1 MANDKLRKDVQAE
14 VDVDGK
20 KIKVSIVKLS
30 RICQGD
36 LINVSDMAAVSPINT
51 KDLLTNIKN
60 RYNENEIFTNVG
72 ETLIIT
78 NPYQIIPGL
87 YTEEKMQ
94 SIIDYCKEN
103 SVDRYERASPH
114 CFDITMHCIFDLL
127 NQSKNQALVI
137 SGESGAGKTECAKL
151 CMKFIVYYFGKKG
164 EEGKKEQSLEDKILA
179 CNPVLEAFGNAK
191 TVRNDNSSRFGKYIK
206 IFIKVEDRQIVGA
219 YMETYL
225 LEKSRVVSL
234 APGERNYHIFYQVLA
249 GINELIKTKFDYK
262 HIYEYCA
269 KKRLK
274 LSDETKKY
282 IENNLTEESI
292 KKIFNM
298 KQLKQIKYEDFNY
311 LKNDVYTVPTI
322 DDVFN
327 FYECLEGMIGTGFEE
342 KEINYVIKLVV
353 CLLFMGNI
361 DFQPDQTGDKCT
373 IHPNSVPIQKFVCD
387 MMNIDFKIFDETFLY
402 NVRIIKG
409 ETIKS
414 PMPKS
419 QCKAFR
425 DTFTKEI
432 YNRLFGFLVKRMN
445 LTLFDENIRK
455 QVEDDDDIRHI
466 GLLDIFGF
474 ECFKENSFEQFCINY
489 ANEKLQNLYVEDIF
503 KEIENMFKR
512 EDLMDHYNQIEYK
525 DNTIILDAMGKY
537 PDGIFYLLDNECNV
551 AQSDDKLLGRILAQ
565 SKKNAS
571 IKSSLKNKDK
581 FFIAH
586 TAKDVEYGI
595 KGFCTKNLDEFKLR
609 MRESVDSIKDE
620 LLQTMIGNNSGEER
634 HKKEKFLGGKF
645 RSDMDNLA
653 KALGECV
660 RQYIRCLKPNEEKK
674 KNYFVPWF
682 SLIQIK
688 YMGVL
693 DTIRIRQEGY
703 PIKKTYLEWYLKFE
717 DAVDFPGKMFYKDV
731 TEDNPKLPKLKEWC
745 HVIAKKLV
753 PDHNE
758 EMILFGKSLILMRQT
773 CSDTFEKARK
783 KALDSKQKLIT
794 ILANKFRGVESLRSF
809 HLFYGAIF
817 TLQQNYKL
825 FSYINRMNKV
835 REICKL
841 LQMKSKMN
849 SIKKENENYI
859 NKLNLLKNFF
869 LSTNTK
875 IYFNKQY
882 IKLIQTKYTITN
894 YVANFKYKKYLKYK
908 ALVRA
913 ILERGVE
920 KHIKS
925 DATPAAIMI
934 QKHIRGFLSRV
945 NMGELYESI
954 VRRRKVLR
962 EEIRVKKIQK
972 HFRKHFYMEK
982 ILKKQKAVDKFIGM
996 IKYHRFYTW
1005 FSNIRRN
1012 VIIIQRAYKRIYLK
1026 RKIIEARLREF
1037 TEEEDIKYEDSAF
1050 VSSVTLFPER
1060 QLESNPNEKG
1070 SQATL
1075 QKMKNLQKF
1084 YDKKLQTL
1092 NPTKIT
1098 QVQFLNHSPYD
1109 EPKLHFFAHIL
1120 DLDAIINLDDIYLA
1134 VPWSETVQDVISHN
1148 IKQNT
1153 PVQLIEVGEFH
1164 TTLVNSMGKTFTWGW
1179 DGNGQCAFNM
1189 DKDKQFLFDDFKNLK
1204 NGKKGKSKNFDVGN
1218 IDFDNEIETIKTEK
1232 EIFEDG
1238 EDIYE
1243 ENQEFSEESFMDF
1256 YYLDSPIII
1265 DNFNVRKIECGQDNT
1280 MVLTK
1285 ENKLYVFGS
1294 NNYYQLGVLKNKNIY
1309 SPMSFQNIIKTQQ
1322 EIPAVDIKSDITS
1335 MKFSGKN
1342 ALLLNEAGNLIILSC
1357 FKAGVLGSEGLHR
1370 SPTEILVPNVKFS
1383 QIECGKDF
1391 CLLISTSGLLY
1402 SFGSNQF
1409 GQLGHGDTEP
1419 RTYPTVV
1426 KYFLEMKKRVDQISC
1441 GFKHCACK
1449 SNNKIYS
1456 WGCNSNGQLG
1466 TGNTKPIY
1474 SPNLND
1480 IKYSKV
1486 KYNFLQVSCG
1496 FRSTVF
1502 LTETRQLY
1510 WCGTCGDIQQQLEPI
1525 EFLYNIK
1532 IPELFNYD
1540 NHVIVKINHTWSK
1553 TMSILYATVAEVG
1566 PLKHKLNNP
1575 NKINKILNSLTNK
1588 WTYKD
1593 LFPPRGEDLDNYIAE
1608 KHIIKDVKKTSK
1620 KKNI

>member
-1 MANDKLRKDVQAE
+1 M
-14 VDVDGK
+14 
-20 KIKVSIVKLS
+20 KVSITKLS

-36 LINVSDMAAVSPINT
+36 LINVSDMSQVSPINT

-60 RYNENEIFTNVG
+60 RYNEDQIFTNVG

-87 YTEEKMQ
+87 YTEERMQ
-94 SIIDYCKEN
+94 QIIDYCKEN
-103 SVDRYERASPH
+103 SIERYERSEPH
-114 CFDITMHCIFDLL
+114 CFDITMHSIFDLL

-151 CMKFIVYYFGKKG
+151 CMKFIAYYFGKKAEDG
-164 EEGKKEQSLEDKILA
+164 IKEESLEDKILA

-206 IFIKVEDRQIVGA
+206 IFVKIETKQIVGA

-234 APGERNYHIFYQVLA
+234 APGERNYHIFYQVLV
-249 GINELIKTKFDYK
+249 GLNELIKTNFDYN

-274 LSDETKKY
+274 LSDATKNY
-282 IENNLTEESI
+282 IEKNLTEESI
-292 KKIFNM
+292 KKMFNM
-298 KQLKQIKYEDFNY
+298 KQLKQIKYDDFNY

-327 FYECLEGMIGTGFEE
+327 FYECLEGMIGTGFNE
-342 KEINYVIKLVV
+342 KEMNYVIKLVI
-353 CLLFMGNI
+353 CLLFIGNI
-361 DFQPDQTGDKCT
+361 DFQPDATGDKCT

-387 MMNIDFKIFDETFLY
+387 IMNIDFSIFDETFLY

-414 PMPKS
+414 PMPKA
-419 QCKAFR
+419 QCKSFR
-425 DTFTKEI
+425 DTFAKEI

-445 LTLFDENIRK
+445 LTLFDENIRR
-455 QVEDDDDIRHI
+455 QVEDDEDIRHI

-512 EDLMDHYNQIEYK
+512 EGLMDHYSQIEYK

-537 PDGIFYLLDNECNV
+537 PDGIFYQLDNECNV
-551 AQSDDKLLGRILAQ
+551 AQKDDNLLGRILAQ
-565 SKKNAS
+565 AKKNIS

-581 FFIAH
+581 FFICH

-595 KGFCTKNLDEFKLR
+595 KGFCVKNLDEFKLR

-620 LLQTMIGNNSGEER
+620 LLQTMIGNDSGEER

-660 RQYIRCLKPNEEKK
+660 RHYIRCLKPNEEKK

-682 SLIQIK
+682 SLVQIK

-703 PIKKTYLEWYLKFE
+703 PVKKTYLEWYLKFE
-717 DAVDFPGKMFYKDV
+717 DAVDFPGKLFYKDV
-731 TEDNPKLPKLKEWC
+731 TEDNPKLQDWC
-745 HVIAKKLV
+745 HLIAKKLV
-753 PDHNE
+753 PNHDEN
-758 EMILFGKSLILMRQT
+758 MILFGKTLILMRQT
-773 CSDTFEKARK
+773 CSDDFDNARK
-783 KALDSKQKLIT
+783 KALDSKQKMIT
-794 ILANKFRGVESLRSF
+794 ILANKIRGIEPVRSF

-825 FSYINRMNKV
+825 FSYINKMNKV

-849 SIKKENENYI
+849 SIKKDNETYVG
-859 NKLNLLKNFF
+859 KLNLLKNFF
-869 LSTNTK
+869 YATNIK
-875 IYFNKQY
+875 INSNKQY
-882 IKLIQTKYTITN
+882 IKLVQTKYIITN
-894 YVANFKYKKYLKYK
+894 YVANFKHKKYLKYK

-920 KHIKS
+920 KHIKT
-925 DATPAAIMI
+925 DVTPYAIVI
-934 QKHIRGFLSRV
+934 QRHVRAFLARLSW
-945 NMGELYESI
+945 GELYDSI
-954 VRRRKVLR
+954 IRRRKILK

-982 ILKKQKAVDKFIGM
+982 ILRKQKAVDKFVGM
-996 IKYHRFYTW
+996 IKFHRFYNW
-1005 FSNIRRN
+1005 YKNIRKN
-1012 VIIIQRAYKRIYLK
+1012 VIIIQRAYKRIYIK

-1037 TEEEDIKYEDSAF
+1037 TEEEDIKYEDSTF
-1050 VSSVTLFPER
+1050 VNSVTLFPER
-1060 QLESNPNEKG
+1060 QLETNPNEKG

-1075 QKMKNLQKF
+1075 SKMRNLQKF

-1092 NPTKIT
+1092 NPTKIAD
-1098 QVQFLNHSPYD
+1098 VQYLNHSPYD

-1120 DLDAIINLDDIYLA
+1120 DLDAIINIDDIYSA
-1134 VPWSETVQDVISHN
+1134 IPWSETLQDVMSHN

-1153 PVQLIEVGEFH
+1153 PIQLIEVGEFH
-1164 TTLVNSMGKTFTWGW
+1164 TTLVNSLGKTFTWGW
-1179 DGNGQCAFNM
+1179 DGNGQCAFNIN
-1189 DKDKQFLFDDFKNLK
+1189 KDKQFLFDNFKSLK
-1204 NGKKGKSKNFDVGN
+1204 NGKNGISKKYDVGN
-1218 IDFDNEIETIKTEK
+1218 IDFDNEIETIKNEK
-1232 EIFEDG
+1232 EIFED
-1238 EDIYE
+1238 EDDLYE
-1243 ENQEFSEESFMDF
+1243 DNQEFTEESFMDF

-1322 EIPAVDIKSDITS
+1322 ENPVVNIKSDITC

-1342 ALLLNEAGNLIILSC
+1342 ALLLNDSGNLIMLSC
-1357 FKAGVLGSEGLHR
+1357 FVAGSSGNEGLYR
-1370 SPTEILVPNVKFS
+1370 TPIEIPVPNVKFS

-1391 CLLISTSGLLY
+1391 CLLLTTSGVLY

-1426 KYFLEMKKRVDQISC
+1426 KFFLDMKKRVDQISC
-1441 GFKHCACK
+1441 GFKHSACK

-1466 TGNTKPIY
+1466 TGNLKHVYT
-1474 SPNLND
+1474 PNLND

-1486 KYNFLQVSCG
+1486 QFNFLQVSCG

-1532 IPELFNYD
+1532 IPELFTYD

-1553 TMSILYATVAEVG
+1553 TMSILYATVAEIG

-1608 KHIIKDVKKTSK
+1608 KHIIKDIKAPSIKK
-1620 KKNI
+1620 

>member
-1 MANDKLRKDVQAE
+1 M
-14 VDVDGK
+14 
-20 KIKVSIVKLS
+20 KVSITKLS

-36 LINVSDMAAVSPINT
+36 LINVSDMSQVSPINT

-60 RYNENEIFTNVG
+60 RYNEDQIFTNVG

-87 YTEEKMQ
+87 YTEERMQ
-94 SIIDYCKEN
+94 QIIDYCKEN
-103 SVDRYERASPH
+103 SIERYERSEPH
-114 CFDITMHCIFDLL
+114 CFDITMHSIFDLL

-151 CMKFIVYYFGKKG
+151 CMKFIAYYFGKKAEDG
-164 EEGKKEQSLEDKILA
+164 IKEESLEDKILA

-206 IFIKVEDRQIVGA
+206 IFVKIETKQIVGA

-234 APGERNYHIFYQVLA
+234 APGERNYHIFYQVLV
-249 GINELIKTKFDYK
+249 GLNELIKTNFDYN

-274 LSDETKKY
+274 LSDATKNY
-282 IENNLTEESI
+282 IEKNLTEESI
-292 KKIFNM
+292 KKMFNM
-298 KQLKQIKYEDFNY
+298 KQLKQIKYDDFNY

-327 FYECLEGMIGTGFEE
+327 FYECLEGMIGTGFNE
-342 KEINYVIKLVV
+342 KEMNYVIKLVI
-353 CLLFMGNI
+353 CLLFIGNI
-361 DFQPDQTGDKCT
+361 DFQPDATGDKCT

-387 MMNIDFKIFDETFLY
+387 IMNIDFSIFDETFLY

-414 PMPKS
+414 PMPKA
-419 QCKAFR
+419 QCKSFR
-425 DTFTKEI
+425 DTFAKEI

-445 LTLFDENIRK
+445 LTLFDENIRR
-455 QVEDDDDIRHI
+455 QVEDDEDIRHI

-512 EDLMDHYNQIEYK
+512 EGLMDHYSQIEYK

-551 AQSDDKLLGRILAQ
+551 AQKDDNLLGRILAQ
-565 SKKNAS
+565 AKKNIS

-581 FFIAH
+581 FFICH

-595 KGFCTKNLDEFKLR
+595 KGFCVKNLDEFKLR

-620 LLQTMIGNNSGEER
+620 LLQTMIGNDSGEER

-660 RQYIRCLKPNEEKK
+660 RHYIRCLKPNEEKK

-682 SLIQIK
+682 SLVQIK

-703 PIKKTYLEWYLKFE
+703 PVKKTYLEWYLKFE
-717 DAVDFPGKMFYKDV
+717 DAVDFPGKLFYKDV
-731 TEDNPKLPKLKEWC
+731 TEDNPKLQDWC
-745 HVIAKKLV
+745 HLIAKKLV
-753 PDHNE
+753 PNHDEN
-758 EMILFGKSLILMRQT
+758 MILFGKTLILMRQT
-773 CSDTFEKARK
+773 CSDDFDNARK
-783 KALDSKQKLIT
+783 KALDSKQKMIT
-794 ILANKFRGVESLRSF
+794 ILANKIRGIEPVRSF

-825 FSYINRMNKV
+825 FSYINKMNKV

-849 SIKKENENYI
+849 SIKKDNETYVG
-859 NKLNLLKNFF
+859 KLNLLKNFF
-869 LSTNTK
+869 YATNIK
-875 IYFNKQY
+875 INSNKQY
-882 IKLIQTKYTITN
+882 IKLVQTKYIITN
-894 YVANFKYKKYLKYK
+894 YVANFKHKKYLKYK

-920 KHIKS
+920 KHIKT
-925 DATPAAIMI
+925 DVTPYAIVI
-934 QKHIRGFLSRV
+934 QRHVRAFLARLSW
-945 NMGELYESI
+945 GELYDSI
-954 VRRRKVLR
+954 IRRRKILK

-982 ILKKQKAVDKFIGM
+982 ILRKQKAVDKFVGM
-996 IKYHRFYTW
+996 IKFHRFYNW
-1005 FSNIRRN
+1005 YKNIRKN
-1012 VIIIQRAYKRIYLK
+1012 VIIIQRAYKRIYIK

-1037 TEEEDIKYEDSAF
+1037 TEEEDIKYEDSTF
-1050 VSSVTLFPER
+1050 VNSVTLFPER
-1060 QLESNPNEKG
+1060 QLETNPNEKG

-1075 QKMKNLQKF
+1075 SKMRNLQKF

-1092 NPTKIT
+1092 NPTKIAD
-1098 QVQFLNHSPYD
+1098 VQYLNHSPYD

-1120 DLDAIINLDDIYLA
+1120 DLDAIINIDDIYSA
-1134 VPWSETVQDVISHN
+1134 IPWSETLQDVMSHN

-1153 PVQLIEVGEFH
+1153 PIQLIEVGEFH
-1164 TTLVNSMGKTFTWGW
+1164 TTLVNSLGKTFTWGW
-1179 DGNGQCAFNM
+1179 DGNGQCAFNIN
-1189 DKDKQFLFDDFKNLK
+1189 KDKQFLFDNFKSLK
-1204 NGKKGKSKNFDVGN
+1204 NGKNGISKKYDVGN
-1218 IDFDNEIETIKTEK
+1218 IDFDNEIETIKNEK
-1232 EIFEDG
+1232 EIFED
-1238 EDIYE
+1238 EDDLYE
-1243 ENQEFSEESFMDF
+1243 DNQEFTEESFMDF

-1322 EIPAVDIKSDITS
+1322 ENPVVNIKSDITC

-1342 ALLLNEAGNLIILSC
+1342 ALLLNDSGNLIMLSC
-1357 FKAGVLGSEGLHR
+1357 FVAGSSGNEGLYR
-1370 SPTEILVPNVKFS
+1370 TPIEIPVPNVKFS

-1391 CLLISTSGLLY
+1391 CLLLTTSGVLY

-1426 KYFLEMKKRVDQISC
+1426 KFFLDMKKRVDQISC
-1441 GFKHCACK
+1441 GFKHSACK

-1466 TGNTKPIY
+1466 TGNLKHVYT
-1474 SPNLND
+1474 PNLND

-1486 KYNFLQVSCG
+1486 QFNFLQVSCG

-1532 IPELFNYD
+1532 IPELFTYD

-1553 TMSILYATVAEVG
+1553 TMSILYATVAEIG

-1608 KHIIKDVKKTSK
+1608 KHIIKDIKAPSIKK
-1620 KKNI
+1620 

>member
-1 MANDKLRKDVQAE
+1 MDSDEKKL
-14 VDVDGK
+14 
-20 KIKVSIVKLS
+20 KVSITKLS
-30 RICQGD
+30 RICQND
-36 LINVSDMAAVSPINT
+36 SINVSDMAQVSPINT

-60 RYNENEIFTNVG
+60 RYNEDEIFTNVG

-94 SIIDYCKEN
+94 EIIDYCKEN
-103 SVDRYERASPH
+103 SFDRYERAQPH
-114 CFDITMHCIFDLL
+114 CFDITMHSIFDLL
-127 NQSKNQALVI
+127 NKAKNQALVI

-151 CMKFIVYYFGKKG
+151 CMKFIAYYFGKKS
-164 EEGKKEQSLEDKILA
+164 EEGKKEPNLEDKILA

-206 IFIKVEDRQIVGA
+206 IFVKIETKQIVGA

-225 LEKSRVVSL
+225 LEKSRVVTL
-234 APGERNYHIFYQVLA
+234 APGERNYHIFYQVLV

-274 LSDETKKY
+274 LSEETKKY
-282 IENNLTEESI
+282 IENNLTEETI

-298 KQLKQIKYEDFNY
+298 NQLKEIKYQDFNY

-327 FYECLEGMIGTGFEE
+327 FYECLEGMIGTGFTE
-342 KEINYVIKLVV
+342 KEMNYMIKLIV
-353 CLLFMGNI
+353 CLLFIGNI

-373 IHPNSVPIQKFVCD
+373 IHPDSISIQKFVCET
-387 MMNIDFKIFDETFLY
+387 MNIDPKIFDEAFIY

-414 PMPKS
+414 PMNKG

-432 YNRLFGFLVKRMN
+432 YNRLFSFLVKRMN
-445 LTLFDENIRK
+445 LTLFDENIRRK
-455 QVEDDDDIRHI
+455 VEDDDDIQHI

-512 EDLMDHYNQIEYK
+512 EGLMDHYNQIEYK
-525 DNTIILDAMGKY
+525 DNIEILDAMGKY
-537 PDGIFYLLDNECNV
+537 PMGIFYQIDNECNV
-551 AQSDDKLLGRILAQ
+551 TQSDDKLLGRILDQAKTN
-565 SKKNAS
+565 SA

-581 FFIAH
+581 FFITH

-609 MRESVDSIKDE
+609 MKESIDSIQDE

-645 RSDMDNLA
+645 RNDMDNLA

-660 RQYIRCLKPNEEKK
+660 RHYIRCLKPNEEKK
-674 KNYFVPWF
+674 KNYFVQWF
-682 SLIQIK
+682 SLLQIK
-688 YMGVL
+688 YMGIL

-703 PIKKTYLEWYLKFE
+703 PVKKTYLEWYLKFE
-717 DAVDFPGKMFYKDV
+717 DAVDFPGKLFYKDV
-731 TEDNPKLPKLKEWC
+731 TEDNPKLVEWC
-745 HVIAKKLV
+745 HLIAKKLI
-753 PDHNE
+753 PNHNE
-758 EMILFGKSLILMRQT
+758 NMLLFGKSLILMRQT
-773 CSDTFEKARK
+773 CNDKFEEERK
-783 KALDSKQKLIT
+783 KALDSKQKMIT
-794 ILANKFRGVESLRSF
+794 VLNNKIRGIEPVRSF
-809 HLFYGAIF
+809 HLFYEAIF
-817 TLQQNYKL
+817 TLEQNYKL
-825 FSYINRMNKV
+825 FSYINKMNKV

-849 SIKKENENYI
+849 SIKEENETYI

-869 LSTNTK
+869 ISTNLK
-875 IYFNKQY
+875 INSNKQY

-908 ALVRA
+908 ALVRG

-920 KHIKS
+920 KHIRS
-925 DATPAAIMI
+925 DVTPAAIMI
-934 QKHIRGFLSRV
+934 QKYVRGYLSRI
-945 NMGELYESI
+945 NMGELYEGI
-954 VRRRKVLR
+954 VRRRKVLK
-962 EEIRVKKIQK
+962 EEIRVRKIQK

-982 ILKKQKAVDKFIGM
+982 ILKKQKVIDKFIGM
-996 IKYHRFYTW
+996 IKYHRFHTW
-1005 FSNIRRN
+1005 YINIRRN

-1037 TEEEDIKYEDSAF
+1037 TEEEDIKYEDSTF
-1050 VSSVTLFPER
+1050 VNSITLFPER

-1070 SQATL
+1070 SQATI

-1092 NPTKIT
+1092 NPTKI
-1098 QVQFLNHSPYD
+1098 QEVQFLNHSPYD

-1120 DLDAIINLDDIYLA
+1120 DLDAIINIDDIYMA
-1134 VPWSETVQDVISHN
+1134 VPWSETFQDVASHN

-1153 PVQLIEVGEFH
+1153 PIQLIEVGEFH
-1164 TTLVNSMGKTFTWGW
+1164 TTLVNSLGKTFTWGW
-1179 DGNGQCAFNM
+1179 DGNGQCAFNIN
-1189 DKDKQFLFDDFKNLK
+1189 KDKNFLIDNFKSLK
-1204 NGKKGKSKNFDVGN
+1204 IGNINGKEKTYDIGN
-1218 IDFDNEIETIKTEK
+1218 IDFDNEIEIIKNEK
-1232 EIFEDG
+1232 EIFED
-1238 EDIYE
+1238 EDDLYE
-1243 ENQEFSEESFMDF
+1243 ENHDFNEESFIDF

-1322 EIPAVDIKSDITS
+1322 ENPLVNIKSDITS

-1342 ALLLNEAGNLIILSC
+1342 ALLLNDSGNLIILSC
-1357 FKAGVLGSEGLHR
+1357 FVAGASGNEGLYR
-1370 SPTEILVPNVKFS
+1370 TPIEIPVPDVKFN

-1391 CLLISTSGLLY
+1391 CLLLSTSGVLY

-1426 KYFLEMKKRVDQISC
+1426 KYFLDKKKRVDQISC
-1441 GFKHCACK
+1441 GFKHSACK
-1449 SNNKIYS
+1449 CNNKIYT

-1466 TGNTKPIY
+1466 TKSLKHLY

-1486 KYNFLQVSCG
+1486 KSNFLQVSCG

-1532 IPELFNYD
+1532 IPELFTYD

-1553 TMSILYATVAEVG
+1553 TMSILYATVAEIG

-1608 KHIIKDVKKTSK
+1608 KHIIKDIKAPLIKK
-1620 KKNI
+1620 

>member
-1 MANDKLRKDVQAE
+1 M
-14 VDVDGK
+14 
-20 KIKVSIVKLS
+20 KVSITKLS

-36 LINVSDMAAVSPINT
+36 LINVSDMSQVSPINT

-60 RYNENEIFTNVG
+60 RYNEDQIFTNVG

-87 YTEEKMQ
+87 YTEERMQ
-94 SIIDYCKEN
+94 QIIDYCKEN
-103 SVDRYERASPH
+103 SIERYERSEPH
-114 CFDITMHCIFDLL
+114 CFDITMHSIFDLL

-151 CMKFIVYYFGKKG
+151 CMKFIAYYFGKKAEDG
-164 EEGKKEQSLEDKILA
+164 IKEESLEDKILA

-206 IFIKVEDRQIVGA
+206 IFVKIETKQIVGA

-234 APGERNYHIFYQVLA
+234 APGERNYHIFYQVLV
-249 GINELIKTKFDYK
+249 GLNELIKTNFDYN

-274 LSDETKKY
+274 LSDATKNY
-282 IENNLTEESI
+282 IEKNLTEESI
-292 KKIFNM
+292 KKMFNM
-298 KQLKQIKYEDFNY
+298 KQLKQIKYDDFNY

-327 FYECLEGMIGTGFEE
+327 FYECLEGMIGTGFNE
-342 KEINYVIKLVV
+342 KEINYVIKLVI
-353 CLLFMGNI
+353 CLLFIGNI
-361 DFQPDQTGDKCT
+361 DFQPDATGDKCT

-387 MMNIDFKIFDETFLY
+387 IMNIDFSIFDETFLY

-414 PMPKS
+414 PMPKA
-419 QCKAFR
+419 QCKSFR
-425 DTFTKEI
+425 DTFAKEI

-445 LTLFDENIRK
+445 LTLFDENIRR
-455 QVEDDDDIRHI
+455 QVEDDEDIRHI

-512 EDLMDHYNQIEYK
+512 EGLMDHYSQIEYK

-537 PDGIFYLLDNECNV
+537 PDGIFYQLDNECNV
-551 AQSDDKLLGRILAQ
+551 AQKDDNLLGRILAQ
-565 SKKNAS
+565 AKKNIS

-581 FFIAH
+581 FFICH

-595 KGFCTKNLDEFKLR
+595 KGFCVKNLDEFKLR

-660 RQYIRCLKPNEEKK
+660 RHYIRCLKPNEEKK

-682 SLIQIK
+682 SLVQIK

-703 PIKKTYLEWYLKFE
+703 PVKKTYLEWYLKFE
-717 DAVDFPGKMFYKDV
+717 DAVDFPGKLFYKDV
-731 TEDNPKLPKLKEWC
+731 TEDNPKLQDWC
-745 HVIAKKLV
+745 HLIAKKLV
-753 PDHNE
+753 PNHDEN
-758 EMILFGKSLILMRQT
+758 MILFGKTLILMRQT
-773 CSDTFEKARK
+773 CSDDFDNARK
-783 KALDSKQKLIT
+783 KALDSKQKMIT
-794 ILANKFRGVESLRSF
+794 ILANKIRGIEPVRSF

-825 FSYINRMNKV
+825 FSYINKMNKV

-849 SIKKENENYI
+849 SIKKDNETYVG
-859 NKLNLLKNFF
+859 KLNLLKNFF
-869 LSTNTK
+869 YATNIK
-875 IYFNKQY
+875 INSNKQY
-882 IKLIQTKYTITN
+882 IKLVQTKYIITN
-894 YVANFKYKKYLKYK
+894 YVANFKHKKYLKYK

-920 KHIKS
+920 KHIKT
-925 DATPAAIMI
+925 DVTPYAIVI
-934 QKHIRGFLSRV
+934 QRHVRAFLARLSW
-945 NMGELYESI
+945 GELYDSI
-954 VRRRKVLR
+954 IRRRKILK

-982 ILKKQKAVDKFIGM
+982 ILRKQKAVDKFVGM
-996 IKYHRFYTW
+996 IKFHRFYNW
-1005 FSNIRRN
+1005 YKNIRKN
-1012 VIIIQRAYKRIYLK
+1012 VIIIQRAYKRIYIK

-1037 TEEEDIKYEDSAF
+1037 TEEEDIKYEDSTF
-1050 VSSVTLFPER
+1050 VNSVTLFPER
-1060 QLESNPNEKG
+1060 QLETNPNEKG

-1075 QKMKNLQKF
+1075 SKMRNLQKF

-1092 NPTKIT
+1092 NPTKIAD
-1098 QVQFLNHSPYD
+1098 VQYLNHSPYD

-1120 DLDAIINLDDIYLA
+1120 DLDAIINIDDIYSA
-1134 VPWSETVQDVISHN
+1134 IPWSETLQDVMSHN

-1153 PVQLIEVGEFH
+1153 PIQLIEVGEFH
-1164 TTLVNSMGKTFTWGW
+1164 TTLVNSLGKTFTWGW
-1179 DGNGQCAFNM
+1179 DGNGQCAFNIN
-1189 DKDKQFLFDDFKNLK
+1189 KDKRFLFDNFKSLK
-1204 NGKKGKSKNFDVGN
+1204 NGKNGISKKYDVGN
-1218 IDFDNEIETIKTEK
+1218 IDFDNEIETIKNEK
-1232 EIFEDG
+1232 EIFED
-1238 EDIYE
+1238 EDDLYE
-1243 ENQEFSEESFMDF
+1243 DNQEFTEESFMDF

-1322 EIPAVDIKSDITS
+1322 ENPVVNIKSDITC

-1342 ALLLNEAGNLIILSC
+1342 ALLLNDSGNLIMLSC
-1357 FKAGVLGSEGLHR
+1357 FVAGSSGNEGLYR
-1370 SPTEILVPNVKFS
+1370 TPIEIPVPNVKFS

-1391 CLLISTSGLLY
+1391 CLLLTTSGVLY

-1426 KYFLEMKKRVDQISC
+1426 KFFLDMKKRVDQISC
-1441 GFKHCACK
+1441 GFKHSACK

-1466 TGNTKPIY
+1466 TGNLKHVYT
-1474 SPNLND
+1474 PNLND

-1486 KYNFLQVSCG
+1486 QFNFLQVSCG

-1532 IPELFNYD
+1532 IPELFTYD

-1553 TMSILYATVAEVG
+1553 TMSILYATVAEIG

-1608 KHIIKDVKKTSK
+1608 KHIIKDIKAPSIKK
-1620 KKNI
+1620 

>member
-1 MANDKLRKDVQAE
+1 MSQ
-14 VDVDGK
+14 
-20 KIKVSIVKLS
+20 
-30 RICQGD
+30 
-36 LINVSDMAAVSPINT
+36 VSPINT

-60 RYNENEIFTNVG
+60 RYDENQIFTNVG

-94 SIIDYCKEN
+94 EIIDYCKEN
-103 SVDRYERASPH
+103 SIERYERGQPH
-114 CFDITMHCIFDLL
+114 CFDITMHSIFDLL

-151 CMKFIVYYFGKKG
+151 CMKFIAYYFGKKG
-164 EEGKKEQSLEDKILA
+164 EEGKKEENLEDKILA

-206 IFIKVEDRQIVGA
+206 IFVKVEIKQIIGA

-234 APGERNYHIFYQVLA
+234 APGERNYHIFYQIIA
-249 GINELIKTKFDYK
+249 GINELIKNNFNYQQIYDYC
-262 HIYEYCA
+262 E

-274 LSDETKKY
+274 LSDATKNF
-282 IENNLTEESI
+282 IEKNLTAEVI
-292 KKIFNM
+292 KKIFRM
-298 KQLKQIKYEDFNY
+298 DQVKEIKYDQFNY

-327 FYECLEGMIGTGFEE
+327 FYECLEGMVGTGFNE

-353 CLLFMGNI
+353 CLLFIGNI

-373 IHPNSVPIQKFVCD
+373 IHPSSVPIQKYVCEIMD
-387 MMNIDFKIFDETFLY
+387 MDFKIFDETFLY

-414 PMPKS
+414 PMPKA

-425 DTFTKEI
+425 DTFVKEI
-432 YNRLFGFLVKRMN
+432 YNRIFGFLVKRMN

-455 QVEDDDDIRHI
+455 QVEDDEDIRHI

-512 EDLMDHYNQIEYK
+512 EGLMEHYNQIEYK
-525 DNTIILDAMGKY
+525 DNTVILNAMGKY
-537 PDGIFYLLDNECNV
+537 PDGIFYQLDNECNV
-551 AQSDDKLLGRILAQ
+551 SQKDENLLGRILAQ
-565 SKKNAS
+565 AKKNIS

-581 FFIAH
+581 FFICH

-609 MRESVDSIKDE
+609 MRESIDSIKDE
-620 LLQTMIGNNSGEER
+620 LLKTMIGNNSGEER

-660 RQYIRCLKPNEEKK
+660 RHYIRCLKPNEEKK
-674 KNYFVPWF
+674 KNYFVQWF
-682 SLIQIK
+682 SLVQIK

-703 PIKKTYLEWYLKFE
+703 PVKTTYYEWYLKFE
-717 DAVDFPGKMFYKDV
+717 DAVDFPGKLFYKDV
-731 TEDNPKLPKLKEWC
+731 TEDNPNLKDWC
-745 HVIAKKLV
+745 HLIAKKLV
-753 PDHNE
+753 PDHNDD
-758 EMILFGKSLILMRQT
+758 MILFGKTLILMRQT
-773 CSDTFEKARK
+773 CSDKFEDARK
-783 KALDSKQKLIT
+783 KALDSKQKLVT
-794 ILANKFRGVESLRSF
+794 ILANKIRGIEKVREF
-809 HLFYGAIF
+809 HKFYGAIF

-825 FSYINRMNKV
+825 FSYINKMNKV
-835 REICKL
+835 REICRL

-849 SIKKENENYI
+849 SIKKESGNYI
-859 NKLNLLKNFF
+859 NKINLLKNFF
-869 LSTNTK
+869 ISTNTK
-875 IYFNKQY
+875 LNFNKQY
-882 IKLIQTKYTITN
+882 IKVVQTKYIIRN
-894 YVANFKYKKYLKYK
+894 YVENFKHKKYLKYK
-908 ALVRA
+908 SLVKA

-920 KHIKS
+920 HHIKS
-925 DATPAAIMI
+925 DVTPYAIVI
-934 QKHIRGFLSRV
+934 QRHVRAYLARLSW
-945 NMGELYESI
+945 GELYEGI
-954 VRRRKVLR
+954 IRRRKVLK
-962 EEIRVKKIQK
+962 EEIRVRKIQK
-972 HFRKHFYMEK
+972 HFRKHFYMEQ
-982 ILKKQKAVDKFIGM
+982 ILKKQKVVDKFVGM
-996 IKYHRFYTW
+996 IKFHRFHTW
-1005 FSNIRRN
+1005 YLNIRKN

-1037 TEEEDIKYEDSAF
+1037 TEEEDIKYEDSTF
-1050 VSSVTLFPER
+1050 VNSVTLFPER
-1060 QLESNPNEKG
+1060 KLETNPNEKG
-1070 SQATL
+1070 SQATV
-1075 QKMKNLQKF
+1075 QKMRNLQKF

-1092 NPTKIT
+1092 NPSKI
-1098 QVQFLNHSPYD
+1098 QEVQYLNHSPYD

-1120 DLDAIINLDDIYLA
+1120 DLDAIINIDDIYA
-1134 VPWSETVQDVISHN
+1134 YVPWSETFQDVTSHN

-1153 PVQLIEVGEFH
+1153 PIQLIEVGEFH
-1164 TTLVNSMGKTFTWGW
+1164 TTLVNCLGKTFTWGW
-1179 DGNGQCAFNM
+1179 DGNGQCAFNIN
-1189 DKDKQFLFDDFKNLK
+1189 KDGKFLIDNFKNIK
-1204 NGKKGKSKNFDVGN
+1204 NGKNGVEKKFDVGD
-1218 IDFDNEIETIKTEK
+1218 IDFDGELENIKNEK
-1232 EIFEDG
+1232 EIFEDEDNMYDG
-1238 EDIYE
+1238 EE
-1243 ENQEFSEESFMDF
+1243 QEFTEESFANF
-1256 YYLDSPIII
+1256 YYLDSPMIIS
-1265 DNFNVRKIECGQDNT
+1265 NFNVRKIECGQDNT
-1280 MVLTK
+1280 MFLTK
-1285 ENKLYVFGS
+1285 ENELYVFGS

-1309 SPMSFQNIIKTQQ
+1309 SPMSFQNIIKAQQ
-1322 EIPAVDIKSDITS
+1322 ENSLVNIKSDITC

-1342 ALLLNEAGNLIILSC
+1342 ALLLNESGNLIILSC
-1357 FKAGVLGSEGLHR
+1357 FVAGASGNEGLYR
-1370 SPTEILVPNVKFS
+1370 TPIEIPVPDVKFS

-1391 CLLISTSGLLY
+1391 CLLLTTSGILY

-1426 KYFLEMKKRVDQISC
+1426 KYFLDKKKRVDQISC

-1466 TGNTKPIY
+1466 TKGLKHLYT
-1474 SPNLND
+1474 PNLND

-1486 KYNFLQVSCG
+1486 KSNFLQVSCG

-1532 IPELFNYD
+1532 IPELFSYD

-1575 NKINKILNSLTNK
+1575 NKIDKMLNSLTNR
-1588 WTYKD
+1588 WISKD
-1593 LFPPRGEDLDNYIAE
+1593 LFPPRGDDLDNYIAE
-1608 KHIIKDVKKTSK
+1608 KHIIKDIKPTSVKKSL
-1620 KKNI
+1620 

>member
-1 MANDKLRKDVQAE
+1 M
-14 VDVDGK
+14 
-20 KIKVSIVKLS
+20 KVSITKLS

-36 LINVSDMAAVSPINT
+36 LINVSDMSQVSPINT

-60 RYNENEIFTNVG
+60 RYNEDQIFTNVG

-87 YTEEKMQ
+87 YTEERMQ
-94 SIIDYCKEN
+94 QIIDYCKEN
-103 SVDRYERASPH
+103 SIERYERSEPH
-114 CFDITMHCIFDLL
+114 CFDITMHSIFDLL

-151 CMKFIVYYFGKKG
+151 CMKFIAYYFGKKAEDG
-164 EEGKKEQSLEDKILA
+164 IKEESLEDKILA

-206 IFIKVEDRQIVGA
+206 IFVKIETKQIVGA

-234 APGERNYHIFYQVLA
+234 APGERNYHIFYQVLV
-249 GINELIKTKFDYK
+249 GLNELIKTNFDYN

-274 LSDETKKY
+274 LSDATKNY
-282 IENNLTEESI
+282 IEKNLTEESI
-292 KKIFNM
+292 KKMFNM
-298 KQLKQIKYEDFNY
+298 KQLKQIKYDDFNY

-327 FYECLEGMIGTGFEE
+327 FYECLEGMIGTGFNE
-342 KEINYVIKLVV
+342 KEMNYVIKLVI
-353 CLLFMGNI
+353 CLLFIGNI
-361 DFQPDQTGDKCT
+361 DFQPDATGDKCT

-387 MMNIDFKIFDETFLY
+387 IMNIDFSIFDETFLY

-414 PMPKS
+414 PMPKA
-419 QCKAFR
+419 QCKSFR
-425 DTFTKEI
+425 DTFAKEI

-445 LTLFDENIRK
+445 LTLFDENIRR
-455 QVEDDDDIRHI
+455 QVEDDEDIRHI

-512 EDLMDHYNQIEYK
+512 EGLMDHYNQIEYK

-537 PDGIFYLLDNECNV
+537 PDGIFYQLDNECNV
-551 AQSDDKLLGRILAQ
+551 AQKDENLLGRILAQ
-565 SKKNAS
+565 AKKNIS

-581 FFIAH
+581 FFICH

-595 KGFCTKNLDEFKLR
+595 KGFCVKNLDEFKLR

-620 LLQTMIGNNSGEER
+620 LLQTMIGNDSGEER

-660 RQYIRCLKPNEEKK
+660 RHYIRCLKPNEEKK

-682 SLIQIK
+682 SLVQIK

-703 PIKKTYLEWYLKFE
+703 PVKKTYLEWYLKFE
-717 DAVDFPGKMFYKDV
+717 DAVDFPGKLFYKDV
-731 TEDNPKLPKLKEWC
+731 TEDNPKLQEWC
-745 HVIAKKLV
+745 HLIAKKLV
-753 PDHNE
+753 PNHDEN
-758 EMILFGKSLILMRQT
+758 MILFGKTLILMRQT
-773 CSDTFEKARK
+773 CSDDFDNARK
-783 KALDSKQKLIT
+783 KALDSKQKMIT
-794 ILANKFRGVESLRSF
+794 ILANKIRGIEPVRSF

-825 FSYINRMNKV
+825 FSYINKMNKV

-849 SIKKENENYI
+849 SIKKDNETYVG
-859 NKLNLLKNFF
+859 KLNLLKNFF
-869 LSTNTK
+869 YATNIK
-875 IYFNKQY
+875 INSNKQY
-882 IKLIQTKYTITN
+882 IKLVQTKYIITN
-894 YVANFKYKKYLKYK
+894 YVANFKHKKYLKYK

-920 KHIKS
+920 KHIKT
-925 DATPAAIMI
+925 DVTPYAIVI
-934 QKHIRGFLSRV
+934 QRHVRAFLARLSW
-945 NMGELYESI
+945 GELYDSI
-954 VRRRKVLR
+954 IRRRKILK

-982 ILKKQKAVDKFIGM
+982 ILRKQKAVDKFVGM
-996 IKYHRFYTW
+996 IKFHRFYNW
-1005 FSNIRRN
+1005 YKNIRKN
-1012 VIIIQRAYKRIYLK
+1012 VIIIQRAYKRIYIK

-1037 TEEEDIKYEDSAF
+1037 TEEEDIKYEDSTF
-1050 VSSVTLFPER
+1050 VNSVTLFPER
-1060 QLESNPNEKG
+1060 QLETNPNEKG

-1075 QKMKNLQKF
+1075 SKMRNLQKF

-1092 NPTKIT
+1092 NPTKIAD
-1098 QVQFLNHSPYD
+1098 VQYLNHSPYD

-1120 DLDAIINLDDIYLA
+1120 DLDAIINIDDIYSA
-1134 VPWSETVQDVISHN
+1134 IPWSETLQDVMSHN

-1153 PVQLIEVGEFH
+1153 PIQLIEVGEFH
-1164 TTLVNSMGKTFTWGW
+1164 TTLVNSLGKTFTWGW
-1179 DGNGQCAFNM
+1179 DGNGQCAFNIN
-1189 DKDKQFLFDDFKNLK
+1189 KDKQFLFDNFKSLK
-1204 NGKKGKSKNFDVGN
+1204 NGKNGISKKYDVGN
-1218 IDFDNEIETIKTEK
+1218 IDFDNEIETIKNEK
-1232 EIFEDG
+1232 EIFED
-1238 EDIYE
+1238 EDDLYE
-1243 ENQEFSEESFMDF
+1243 DNQEFTEESFMDF

-1322 EIPAVDIKSDITS
+1322 ENPVVNIKSDITC

-1342 ALLLNEAGNLIILSC
+1342 ALLLNDSGNLIMLSC
-1357 FKAGVLGSEGLHR
+1357 FVAGSSGNEGLYR
-1370 SPTEILVPNVKFS
+1370 TPIEIPVPNVKFS

-1391 CLLISTSGLLY
+1391 CLLLTTSGVLY

-1426 KYFLEMKKRVDQISC
+1426 KFFLDMKKRVDQISC
-1441 GFKHCACK
+1441 GFKHSACK

-1466 TGNTKPIY
+1466 TGNLKHVYT
-1474 SPNLND
+1474 PNLND

-1486 KYNFLQVSCG
+1486 QFNFLQVSCG

-1532 IPELFNYD
+1532 IPELFTYD

-1553 TMSILYATVAEVG
+1553 TMSILYATVAEIG

-1608 KHIIKDVKKTSK
+1608 KHIIKDIKAPSIKK
-1620 KKNI
+1620 

>member
-1 MANDKLRKDVQAE
+1 M
-14 VDVDGK
+14 
-20 KIKVSIVKLS
+20 KVSITKLS

-36 LINVSDMAAVSPINT
+36 LINVSDMSQVSPINT

-60 RYNENEIFTNVG
+60 RYNEDQIFTNVG

-87 YTEEKMQ
+87 YTEERMQ
-94 SIIDYCKEN
+94 QIIDYCKEN
-103 SVDRYERASPH
+103 SIERYERSEPH
-114 CFDITMHCIFDLL
+114 CFDITMHSIFDLL

-151 CMKFIVYYFGKKG
+151 CMKFIAYYFGKKAEDG
-164 EEGKKEQSLEDKILA
+164 IKEESLEDKILA

-206 IFIKVEDRQIVGA
+206 IFVKIETKQIVGA

-234 APGERNYHIFYQVLA
+234 APGERNYHIFYQVLV
-249 GINELIKTKFDYK
+249 GLNELIKTNFDYN

-274 LSDETKKY
+274 LSDATKNY
-282 IENNLTEESI
+282 IEKNLTEESI
-292 KKIFNM
+292 KKMFNM
-298 KQLKQIKYEDFNY
+298 KQLKQIKYDDFNY

-327 FYECLEGMIGTGFEE
+327 FYECLEGMIGTGFNE
-342 KEINYVIKLVV
+342 KEMNYVIKLVI
-353 CLLFMGNI
+353 CLLFIGNI
-361 DFQPDQTGDKCT
+361 DFQPDATGDKCT

-387 MMNIDFKIFDETFLY
+387 IMNIDFSIFDEAFLY

-414 PMPKS
+414 PMPKA
-419 QCKAFR
+419 QCKSFR
-425 DTFTKEI
+425 DTFAKEI

-445 LTLFDENIRK
+445 LTLFDENIRR
-455 QVEDDDDIRHI
+455 QVEDDEDIRHI

-512 EDLMDHYNQIEYK
+512 EGLMDHYSQIEYK

-537 PDGIFYLLDNECNV
+537 PDGIFYQLDNECNV
-551 AQSDDKLLGRILAQ
+551 AQKDENLLGRILAQ
-565 SKKNAS
+565 AKKNIS

-581 FFIAH
+581 FFICH

-595 KGFCTKNLDEFKLR
+595 KGFCVKNLDEFKLR

-620 LLQTMIGNNSGEER
+620 LLQTMIGNDSGEER

-660 RQYIRCLKPNEEKK
+660 RHYIRCLKPNEEKK

-682 SLIQIK
+682 SLVQIK

-703 PIKKTYLEWYLKFE
+703 PVKKTYLEWYLKFE
-717 DAVDFPGKMFYKDV
+717 DAVDFPGKLFYKDV
-731 TEDNPKLPKLKEWC
+731 TEDNPKLQEWC
-745 HVIAKKLV
+745 HLIAKKLV
-753 PDHNE
+753 PNHDEN
-758 EMILFGKSLILMRQT
+758 MILFGKTLILMRQT
-773 CSDTFEKARK
+773 CSDDFDNARK
-783 KALDSKQKLIT
+783 KALDSKQKMIT
-794 ILANKFRGVESLRSF
+794 ILANKIRGIEPVRSF

-825 FSYINRMNKV
+825 FSYINKMNKV

-849 SIKKENENYI
+849 SIKKDNETYVG
-859 NKLNLLKNFF
+859 KLNLLKNFF
-869 LSTNTK
+869 YATNIK
-875 IYFNKQY
+875 INSNKQY
-882 IKLIQTKYTITN
+882 IKLVQTKYIITN
-894 YVANFKYKKYLKYK
+894 YVANFKHKKYLKYK

-920 KHIKS
+920 KHIKT
-925 DATPAAIMI
+925 DVTPYAIVI
-934 QKHIRGFLSRV
+934 QRHVRAFLARLSW
-945 NMGELYESI
+945 GELYDSI
-954 VRRRKVLR
+954 IRRRKILK

-982 ILKKQKAVDKFIGM
+982 ILRKQKAVDKFVGM
-996 IKYHRFYTW
+996 IKFHRFYNW
-1005 FSNIRRN
+1005 YKNIRKN
-1012 VIIIQRAYKRIYLK
+1012 VIIIQRAYKRIYIK

-1037 TEEEDIKYEDSAF
+1037 TEEEDIKYEDSTF
-1050 VSSVTLFPER
+1050 VNSVTLFPER
-1060 QLESNPNEKG
+1060 QLETNPNEKG

-1075 QKMKNLQKF
+1075 SKMRNLQKF

-1092 NPTKIT
+1092 NPTKIAD
-1098 QVQFLNHSPYD
+1098 VQYLNHSPYD

-1120 DLDAIINLDDIYLA
+1120 DLDAIINIDDIYSA
-1134 VPWSETVQDVISHN
+1134 IPWSETLQDVMSHN

-1153 PVQLIEVGEFH
+1153 PIQLIEVGEFH
-1164 TTLVNSMGKTFTWGW
+1164 TTLVNSLGKTFTWGW
-1179 DGNGQCAFNM
+1179 DGNGQCAFNIN
-1189 DKDKQFLFDDFKNLK
+1189 KDKQFLYDNFKSLK
-1204 NGKKGKSKNFDVGN
+1204 NGKNGISKKYDVGN
-1218 IDFDNEIETIKTEK
+1218 IDFDNEIETIKNEK
-1232 EIFEDG
+1232 EIFED
-1238 EDIYE
+1238 EDDLYE
-1243 ENQEFSEESFMDF
+1243 DNQEFTEESFMDF

-1322 EIPAVDIKSDITS
+1322 ENPVVNIKSDITC

-1342 ALLLNEAGNLIILSC
+1342 ALLLNDSGNLIMLSC
-1357 FKAGVLGSEGLHR
+1357 FVAGSSGNEGLYR
-1370 SPTEILVPNVKFS
+1370 TPIEIPVPNVKFS

-1391 CLLISTSGLLY
+1391 CLLLTTSGVLY

-1426 KYFLEMKKRVDQISC
+1426 KFFLDMKKRVDQISC
-1441 GFKHCACK
+1441 GFKHSACK

-1466 TGNTKPIY
+1466 TGNLKHVYT
-1474 SPNLND
+1474 PNLND

-1486 KYNFLQVSCG
+1486 QFNFLQVSCG

-1532 IPELFNYD
+1532 IPELFTYD

-1553 TMSILYATVAEVG
+1553 TMSILYATVAEIG

-1608 KHIIKDVKKTSK
+1608 KHIIKDIKAPSIKK
-1620 KKNI
+1620 

>member
-1 MANDKLRKDVQAE
+1 M
-14 VDVDGK
+14 
-20 KIKVSIVKLS
+20 KVSITKLS

-36 LINVSDMAAVSPINT
+36 LINVSDMSQVSPINT

-60 RYNENEIFTNVG
+60 RYNEDQIFTNVG

-87 YTEEKMQ
+87 YTEERMQ
-94 SIIDYCKEN
+94 QIIDYCKEN
-103 SVDRYERASPH
+103 SIERYERSEPH
-114 CFDITMHCIFDLL
+114 CFDITMHSIFDLL

-151 CMKFIVYYFGKKG
+151 CMKFIAYYFGKKAEDG
-164 EEGKKEQSLEDKILA
+164 IKEESLEDKILA

-206 IFIKVEDRQIVGA
+206 IFVKIETKQIVGA

-234 APGERNYHIFYQVLA
+234 APGERNYHIFYQVLV
-249 GINELIKTKFDYK
+249 GLNELIKTNFDYN

-274 LSDETKKY
+274 LSDATKNY
-282 IENNLTEESI
+282 IEKNLTEESI
-292 KKIFNM
+292 KKMFNM
-298 KQLKQIKYEDFNY
+298 KQLKQIKYDDFNY

-327 FYECLEGMIGTGFEE
+327 FYECLEGMIGTGFNE
-342 KEINYVIKLVV
+342 KEINYVIKLVI
-353 CLLFMGNI
+353 CLLFIGNI
-361 DFQPDQTGDKCT
+361 DFQPDATGDKCT

-387 MMNIDFKIFDETFLY
+387 IMNIDFSIFDETFLY

-414 PMPKS
+414 PMPKA
-419 QCKAFR
+419 QCKSFR
-425 DTFTKEI
+425 DTFAKEI

-445 LTLFDENIRK
+445 LTLFDENIRR
-455 QVEDDDDIRHI
+455 QVEDDEDIRHI

-512 EDLMDHYNQIEYK
+512 EGLMDHYSQIEYK

-537 PDGIFYLLDNECNV
+537 PDGIFYQLDNECNV
-551 AQSDDKLLGRILAQ
+551 AQKDDNLLGRILAQ
-565 SKKNAS
+565 AKKNIS

-581 FFIAH
+581 FFICH

-595 KGFCTKNLDEFKLR
+595 KGFCVKNLDEFKLR

-620 LLQTMIGNNSGEER
+620 LLQTMIGNDSGEER

-660 RQYIRCLKPNEEKK
+660 RHYIRCLKPNEEKK

-682 SLIQIK
+682 SLVQIK

-703 PIKKTYLEWYLKFE
+703 PVKKTYLEWYLKFE
-717 DAVDFPGKMFYKDV
+717 DAVDFPGKLFYKDV
-731 TEDNPKLPKLKEWC
+731 TEDNPKLQDWC
-745 HVIAKKLV
+745 HLIAKKLV
-753 PDHNE
+753 PNHDEN
-758 EMILFGKSLILMRQT
+758 MILFGKTLILMRQT
-773 CSDTFEKARK
+773 CSDDFDNARK
-783 KALDSKQKLIT
+783 KALDSKQKMIT
-794 ILANKFRGVESLRSF
+794 ILANKIRGIEPVRSF

-825 FSYINRMNKV
+825 FSYINKMNKV

-849 SIKKENENYI
+849 SIKKDNETYVG
-859 NKLNLLKNFF
+859 KLNLLKNFF
-869 LSTNTK
+869 YATNIK
-875 IYFNKQY
+875 INSNKQY
-882 IKLIQTKYTITN
+882 IKLVQTKYIITN
-894 YVANFKYKKYLKYK
+894 YVANFKHKKYLKYK

-920 KHIKS
+920 KHIKT
-925 DATPAAIMI
+925 DVTPYAIVI
-934 QKHIRGFLSRV
+934 QRHVRAFLARLSW
-945 NMGELYESI
+945 GELYDSI
-954 VRRRKVLR
+954 IRRRKILK

-982 ILKKQKAVDKFIGM
+982 ILRKQKAVDKFVGM
-996 IKYHRFYTW
+996 IKFHRFYNW
-1005 FSNIRRN
+1005 YKNIRKN
-1012 VIIIQRAYKRIYLK
+1012 VIIIQRAYKRIYIK

-1037 TEEEDIKYEDSAF
+1037 TEEEDIKYEDSTF
-1050 VSSVTLFPER
+1050 VNSVTLFPER
-1060 QLESNPNEKG
+1060 QLETNPNEKG

-1075 QKMKNLQKF
+1075 SKMRNLQKF

-1092 NPTKIT
+1092 NPTKIAD
-1098 QVQFLNHSPYD
+1098 VQYLNHSPYD

-1120 DLDAIINLDDIYLA
+1120 DLDAIINIDDIYSA
-1134 VPWSETVQDVISHN
+1134 IPWSETLQDVMSHN

-1153 PVQLIEVGEFH
+1153 PIQLIEVGEFH
-1164 TTLVNSMGKTFTWGW
+1164 TTLVNSLGKTFTWGW
-1179 DGNGQCAFNM
+1179 DGNGQCAFNIN
-1189 DKDKQFLFDDFKNLK
+1189 KDKRFLFDNFKSLK
-1204 NGKKGKSKNFDVGN
+1204 NGKNGISKKYDVGN
-1218 IDFDNEIETIKTEK
+1218 IDFDNEIETIKNEK
-1232 EIFEDG
+1232 EIFED
-1238 EDIYE
+1238 EDDLYE
-1243 ENQEFSEESFMDF
+1243 DNQEFTEESFMDF

-1322 EIPAVDIKSDITS
+1322 ENPVVNIKSDITC

-1342 ALLLNEAGNLIILSC
+1342 ALLLNDSGNLIMLSC
-1357 FKAGVLGSEGLHR
+1357 FVAGSSGNEGLYR
-1370 SPTEILVPNVKFS
+1370 TPIEIPVPNAKFS

-1391 CLLISTSGLLY
+1391 CLLLTTSGVLY

-1426 KYFLEMKKRVDQISC
+1426 KFFLDMKKRVDQISC
-1441 GFKHCACK
+1441 GFKHSACK

-1466 TGNTKPIY
+1466 TGNLKHVYT
-1474 SPNLND
+1474 PNLND

-1486 KYNFLQVSCG
+1486 QFNFLQVSCG

-1532 IPELFNYD
+1532 IPELFTYD

-1553 TMSILYATVAEVG
+1553 TMSILYATVAEIG

-1608 KHIIKDVKKTSK
+1608 KHIIKDIKAPSIKK
-1620 KKNI
+1620 

>member
-1 MANDKLRKDVQAE
+1 M
-14 VDVDGK
+14 
-20 KIKVSIVKLS
+20 KVSITKLS

-36 LINVSDMAAVSPINT
+36 LINVSDMSQVSPINT

-60 RYNENEIFTNVG
+60 RYNEDQIFTNVG

-87 YTEEKMQ
+87 YTEERMQ
-94 SIIDYCKEN
+94 QIIDYCKEN
-103 SVDRYERASPH
+103 SIERYERSEPH
-114 CFDITMHCIFDLL
+114 CFDITMHSIFDLL

-151 CMKFIVYYFGKKG
+151 CMKFIAYYFGKKAEDG
-164 EEGKKEQSLEDKILA
+164 IKEESLEDKILA

-206 IFIKVEDRQIVGA
+206 IFVKIETKQIVGA

-234 APGERNYHIFYQVLA
+234 APGERNYHIFYQVLV
-249 GINELIKTKFDYK
+249 GLNELIKTNFDYN

-274 LSDETKKY
+274 LSDATKNY
-282 IENNLTEESI
+282 IEKNLTEESI
-292 KKIFNM
+292 KKMFNM
-298 KQLKQIKYEDFNY
+298 KQLKQIKYDDFNY

-327 FYECLEGMIGTGFEE
+327 FYECLEGMIGTGFNE
-342 KEINYVIKLVV
+342 KEMNYVIKLVI
-353 CLLFMGNI
+353 CLLFIGNI
-361 DFQPDQTGDKCT
+361 DFQPDATGDKCT

-387 MMNIDFKIFDETFLY
+387 IMNIDFSIFDETFLY

-414 PMPKS
+414 PMPKA
-419 QCKAFR
+419 QCKSFR
-425 DTFTKEI
+425 DTFAKEI

-445 LTLFDENIRK
+445 LTLFDENIRR
-455 QVEDDDDIRHI
+455 QVEDDEDIRHI

-512 EDLMDHYNQIEYK
+512 EGLMDHYSQIEYK

-537 PDGIFYLLDNECNV
+537 PDGIFYQLDNECNV
-551 AQSDDKLLGRILAQ
+551 AQKDDNLLGRILAQ
-565 SKKNAS
+565 AKKNIS

-581 FFIAH
+581 FFICH

-595 KGFCTKNLDEFKLR
+595 KGFCVKNLDEFKLR

-620 LLQTMIGNNSGEER
+620 LLQTMIGNDSGEER

-660 RQYIRCLKPNEEKK
+660 RHYIRCLKPNEEKK

-682 SLIQIK
+682 SLVQIK

-703 PIKKTYLEWYLKFE
+703 PVKKTYLEWYLKFE
-717 DAVDFPGKMFYKDV
+717 DAVDFPGKLFYKDV
-731 TEDNPKLPKLKEWC
+731 TEDNPKLQDWC
-745 HVIAKKLV
+745 HLIAKKLV
-753 PDHNE
+753 PNHDEN
-758 EMILFGKSLILMRQT
+758 MILFGKTLILMRQT
-773 CSDTFEKARK
+773 CSDDFDNARK
-783 KALDSKQKLIT
+783 KALDSKQKMIT
-794 ILANKFRGVESLRSF
+794 VLANKIRGIEPVRSF

-825 FSYINRMNKV
+825 FSYINKMNKV

-849 SIKKENENYI
+849 SIKKDNETYVG
-859 NKLNLLKNFF
+859 KLNLLKNFF
-869 LSTNTK
+869 YATNIK
-875 IYFNKQY
+875 INSNKQY
-882 IKLIQTKYTITN
+882 IKLVQTKYIITN
-894 YVANFKYKKYLKYK
+894 YVANFKHKKYLKYK

-920 KHIKS
+920 KHIKT
-925 DATPAAIMI
+925 DVTPYAIVI
-934 QKHIRGFLSRV
+934 QRHVRAFLARLSW
-945 NMGELYESI
+945 GELYDSI
-954 VRRRKVLR
+954 IRRRKILK

-982 ILKKQKAVDKFIGM
+982 ILRKQKAVDKFVGM
-996 IKYHRFYTW
+996 IKFHRFYNW
-1005 FSNIRRN
+1005 YKNIRKN
-1012 VIIIQRAYKRIYLK
+1012 VIIIQRAYKRIYIK

-1037 TEEEDIKYEDSAF
+1037 TEEEDIKYEDSTF
-1050 VSSVTLFPER
+1050 VNSVTLFPER
-1060 QLESNPNEKG
+1060 QLETNPNEKG

-1075 QKMKNLQKF
+1075 SKMRNLQKF

-1092 NPTKIT
+1092 NPTKIAD
-1098 QVQFLNHSPYD
+1098 VQYLNHSPYD

-1120 DLDAIINLDDIYLA
+1120 DLDAIINIDDIYSA
-1134 VPWSETVQDVISHN
+1134 IPWSETLQDVMSHN

-1153 PVQLIEVGEFH
+1153 PIQLIEVGEFH
-1164 TTLVNSMGKTFTWGW
+1164 TTLVNSLGKTFTWGW
-1179 DGNGQCAFNM
+1179 DGNGQCAFNIN
-1189 DKDKQFLFDDFKNLK
+1189 KDKQFLFDNFKSLK
-1204 NGKKGKSKNFDVGN
+1204 NGKNGISKKYDVGN
-1218 IDFDNEIETIKTEK
+1218 IDFDNEIETIKNEK
-1232 EIFEDG
+1232 EIFED
-1238 EDIYE
+1238 EDDLYE
-1243 ENQEFSEESFMDF
+1243 DNQEFTEESFMDF

-1322 EIPAVDIKSDITS
+1322 ENPVVNIKSDITC

-1342 ALLLNEAGNLIILSC
+1342 ALLLNDSGNLIMLSC
-1357 FKAGVLGSEGLHR
+1357 FVAGSSGNEGLYR
-1370 SPTEILVPNVKFS
+1370 TPIEIPVPNAKFS

-1391 CLLISTSGLLY
+1391 CLLLTTSGVLY

-1426 KYFLEMKKRVDQISC
+1426 KFFLDMKKRVDQISC
-1441 GFKHCACK
+1441 GFKHSACK

-1466 TGNTKPIY
+1466 TGNLKHVYT
-1474 SPNLND
+1474 PNLND

-1486 KYNFLQVSCG
+1486 QFNFLQVSCG

-1532 IPELFNYD
+1532 IPELFTYD

-1553 TMSILYATVAEVG
+1553 TMSILYATVAEIG

-1608 KHIIKDVKKTSK
+1608 KHIIKDIKAPSIKK
-1620 KKNI
+1620 

>member
-1 MANDKLRKDVQAE
+1 M
-14 VDVDGK
+14 
-20 KIKVSIVKLS
+20 KVSITKLS

-36 LINVSDMAAVSPINT
+36 LINVSDMSQVSPINT

-60 RYNENEIFTNVG
+60 RYNEDQIFTNVG

-87 YTEEKMQ
+87 YTEERMQ
-94 SIIDYCKEN
+94 QIIDYCKEN
-103 SVDRYERASPH
+103 SIERYERSEPH
-114 CFDITMHCIFDLL
+114 CFDITMHSIFDLL

-151 CMKFIVYYFGKKG
+151 CMKFIAYYFGKKAEDG
-164 EEGKKEQSLEDKILA
+164 IKEESLEDKILA

-206 IFIKVEDRQIVGA
+206 IFVKIETKQIVGA

-234 APGERNYHIFYQVLA
+234 APGERNYHIFYQVLV
-249 GINELIKTKFDYK
+249 GLNELIKTNFDYN

-274 LSDETKKY
+274 LSDATKNY
-282 IENNLTEESI
+282 IEKNLTEESI
-292 KKIFNM
+292 KKMFNM
-298 KQLKQIKYEDFNY
+298 KQLKQIKYDDFNY

-327 FYECLEGMIGTGFEE
+327 FYECLEGMIGTGFNE
-342 KEINYVIKLVV
+342 KEMNYVIKLVI
-353 CLLFMGNI
+353 CLLFIGNI
-361 DFQPDQTGDKCT
+361 DFQPDATGDKCT

-387 MMNIDFKIFDETFLY
+387 IMNIDFSIFDETFLY

-414 PMPKS
+414 PMPKA
-419 QCKAFR
+419 QCKSFR
-425 DTFTKEI
+425 DTFAKEI

-445 LTLFDENIRK
+445 LTLFDENIRR
-455 QVEDDDDIRHI
+455 QVEDDEDIRHI

-512 EDLMDHYNQIEYK
+512 EGLMDHYSQIEYK

-537 PDGIFYLLDNECNV
+537 PDGIFYQLDNECNV
-551 AQSDDKLLGRILAQ
+551 AQKDDNLLGRILAQ
-565 SKKNAS
+565 AKKNIS

-581 FFIAH
+581 FFICH

-595 KGFCTKNLDEFKLR
+595 KGFCVKNLDEFKLR

-620 LLQTMIGNNSGEER
+620 LLQTMIGNDSGEER

-660 RQYIRCLKPNEEKK
+660 RHYIRCLKPNEEKK

-682 SLIQIK
+682 SLVQIK

-703 PIKKTYLEWYLKFE
+703 PVKKTYLEWYLKFE
-717 DAVDFPGKMFYKDV
+717 DAVDFPGKLFYKDV
-731 TEDNPKLPKLKEWC
+731 TEDNPKLQDWC
-745 HVIAKKLV
+745 HLIAKKLV
-753 PDHNE
+753 PNHDEN
-758 EMILFGKSLILMRQT
+758 MILFGKTLILMRQT
-773 CSDTFEKARK
+773 CSDDFDNARK
-783 KALDSKQKLIT
+783 KALDSKQKMIT
-794 ILANKFRGVESLRSF
+794 ILANKIRGIEPVRSF

-825 FSYINRMNKV
+825 FSYINKMNKV

-849 SIKKENENYI
+849 SIKKDNETYVG
-859 NKLNLLKNFF
+859 KLNLLKNFF
-869 LSTNTK
+869 YATNIK
-875 IYFNKQY
+875 INSNKQY
-882 IKLIQTKYTITN
+882 IKLVQTKYIITN
-894 YVANFKYKKYLKYK
+894 YVANFKHKKYLKYK

-920 KHIKS
+920 KHIKT
-925 DATPAAIMI
+925 DVTPYAIVI
-934 QKHIRGFLSRV
+934 QRHVRAFLARLSW
-945 NMGELYESI
+945 GELYDSI
-954 VRRRKVLR
+954 IRRRKILK

-982 ILKKQKAVDKFIGM
+982 ILRKQKAVDKFVGM
-996 IKYHRFYTW
+996 IKFHRFYNW
-1005 FSNIRRN
+1005 YKNIRKN
-1012 VIIIQRAYKRIYLK
+1012 VIIIQRAYKRIYIK

-1037 TEEEDIKYEDSAF
+1037 TEEEDIKYEDSTF
-1050 VSSVTLFPER
+1050 VNSVTLFPER
-1060 QLESNPNEKG
+1060 QLETNPNEKG

-1075 QKMKNLQKF
+1075 SKMRNLQKF

-1092 NPTKIT
+1092 NPTKIAD
-1098 QVQFLNHSPYD
+1098 VQYLNHSPYD

-1120 DLDAIINLDDIYLA
+1120 DLDAIINIDDIYSA
-1134 VPWSETVQDVISHN
+1134 IPWSETLQDVMSHN

-1153 PVQLIEVGEFH
+1153 PIQLIEVGEFH
-1164 TTLVNSMGKTFTWGW
+1164 TTLVNSLGKTFTWGW
-1179 DGNGQCAFNM
+1179 DGNGQCAFNIN
-1189 DKDKQFLFDDFKNLK
+1189 KDKQFLFDNFKSLK
-1204 NGKKGKSKNFDVGN
+1204 NGKNGISKKYDVGN
-1218 IDFDNEIETIKTEK
+1218 IDFDNEIETIKNEK
-1232 EIFEDG
+1232 EIFED
-1238 EDIYE
+1238 EDDLYE
-1243 ENQEFSEESFMDF
+1243 DNQEFTEESFMDF

-1322 EIPAVDIKSDITS
+1322 ENPVVNIKSDITC

-1342 ALLLNEAGNLIILSC
+1342 ALLLNDSGNLIMLSC
-1357 FKAGVLGSEGLHR
+1357 FVAGSSGNEGLY
-1370 SPTEILVPNVKFS
+1370 PTPIEIPVPNVKFS

-1391 CLLISTSGLLY
+1391 CLLLTTSGVLY

-1426 KYFLEMKKRVDQISC
+1426 KFFLDMKKRVDQISC
-1441 GFKHCACK
+1441 GFKHSACK

-1466 TGNTKPIY
+1466 TGNLKHVYT
-1474 SPNLND
+1474 PNLND

-1486 KYNFLQVSCG
+1486 QFNFLQVSCG

-1532 IPELFNYD
+1532 IPELFTYD

-1553 TMSILYATVAEVG
+1553 TMSILYATVAEIG

-1608 KHIIKDVKKTSK
+1608 KHIIKDIKAPSIKK
-1620 KKNI
+1620 

>member
-1 MANDKLRKDVQAE
+1 MAE
-14 VDVDGK
+14 V
-20 KIKVSIVKLS
+20 KIGEKIVKVSISRLS
-30 RICQGD
+30 RICQND
-36 LINVSDMAAVSPINT
+36 SINVSDMASVSPINT
-51 KDLLTNIKN
+51 KDLLTNIQN
-60 RYNENEIFTNVG
+60 RYNNDLIFTNVG

-94 SIIDYCKEN
+94 EIINYCKEN
-103 SVDRYERASPH
+103 SIERYERSEPH
-114 CFDITMHCIFDLL
+114 CFDTTMHSIFDLL

-151 CMKFIVYYFGKKG
+151 CMKFIAYYFGKKG
-164 EEGKKEQSLEDKILA
+164 EDGKKEESLEDKILA

-206 IFIKVEDRQIVGA
+206 IFIKVETQQIVGA

-234 APGERNYHIFYQVLA
+234 APGERNYHIFYQILV
-249 GINELIKTKFDYK
+249 GINELIKNNFNYNQ
-262 HIYEYCA
+262 IYEYCE

-274 LSDETKKY
+274 LSENTKKY

-298 KQLKQIKYEDFNY
+298 KQLKEIKYDDYNY

-327 FYECLEGMIGTGFEE
+327 FYECLEGMIGTGFKDEE
-342 KEINYVIKLVV
+342 MTNVIKLVV
-353 CLLFMGNI
+353 CLLNIGNI
-361 DFQPDQTGDKCT
+361 DFKEDAKGDSCT
-373 IHPNSVPIQKFVCD
+373 IHPNSLEIQKFVCD
-387 MMNIDFKIFDETFLY
+387 VMNIDINIFNEAFIY

-409 ETIKS
+409 ETLKS
-414 PMPKS
+414 PMNKV

-425 DTFTKEI
+425 DTFAKEI

-455 QVEDDDDIRHI
+455 KVEDDEDIRHI

-512 EDLMDHYNQIEYK
+512 ENLTEHYSQIEYK

-537 PDGIFYLLDNECNV
+537 PMGIFYLLDNECNV
-551 AQSDDKLLGRILAQ
+551 AQSDKNLLGKILDEG
-565 SKKNAS
+565 KKNIS

-581 FFIAH
+581 FFICH

-634 HKKEKFLGGKF
+634 HKKEKYLGGKF

-660 RQYIRCLKPNEEKK
+660 RHYIRCLKPNEVKK
-674 KNYFVPWF
+674 KNYFVAWF

-703 PIKKTYLEWYLKFE
+703 PVKKTYLEWYLKYE
-717 DAVDFPGKMFYKDV
+717 DAVDFPGKLFYKDV
-731 TEDNPKLPKLKEWC
+731 KEDNPKLQEWC
-745 HVIAKKLV
+745 HLIAKKLL
-753 PDHNE
+753 PNHDENL
-758 EMILFGKSLILMRQT
+758 ILFGKTLILMRQT
-773 CSDTFEKARK
+773 CSDKIEQARK
-783 KALDSKQKLIT
+783 QALDSKQKMIT
-794 ILANKFRGVESLRSF
+794 ILSNKIRGIEPLRSF

-825 FSYINRMNKV
+825 FSYINKMNKV
-835 REICKL
+835 REICRL

-849 SIKKENENYI
+849 SIKKGSEIFNNR
-859 NKLNLLKNFF
+859 LQTLKNFF
-869 LSTNTK
+869 LSTNIK
-875 IYFNKQY
+875 INSNKEY
-882 IKLIQTKYTITN
+882 IKLMQTKYTITN

-908 ALVRA
+908 ALVKA

-920 KHIKS
+920 KHIRT
-925 DATPAAIMI
+925 DATPAAILI
-934 QKHIRGFLSRV
+934 QKHIRAYLTRL
-945 NMGELYESI
+945 NMGELYEGI
-954 VRRRKVLR
+954 VNRRKVLK
-962 EEIRVKKIQK
+962 EEIRVRKIQK
-972 HFRKHFYMEK
+972 HFRKHFYMMK
-982 ILKKQKAVDKFIGM
+982 ILKKQKVVDKFIGM
-996 IKYHRFYTW
+996 VKFHRFYKW
-1005 FSNIRRN
+1005 YNMIRKN
-1012 VIIIQRAYKRIYLK
+1012 VIIIQRAYKRIYIK

-1037 TEEEDIKYEDSAF
+1037 TEEEDIKYEDSTF
-1050 VSSVTLFPER
+1050 VNSVTLFPER
-1060 QLESNPNEKG
+1060 RLETNPDEKG
-1070 SQATL
+1070 SQATI
-1075 QKMKNLQKF
+1075 QKKKNLQKF

-1092 NPTKIT
+1092 NPSKIT
-1098 QVQFLNHSPYD
+1098 EVQYLNHSPYD

-1120 DLDAIINLDDIYLA
+1120 DLDAIINIDDIYMA
-1134 VPWSETVQDVISHN
+1134 IPWSETYQDVISHN

-1153 PVQLIEVGEFH
+1153 PIQLIEVGEFH
-1164 TTLVNSMGKTFTWGW
+1164 TTLVNCLGKTFTWGW
-1179 DGNGQCAFNM
+1179 DGNGQCAFNI
-1189 DKDKQFLFDDFKNLK
+1189 DKDKNFVFDNFKDLK
-1204 NGKKGKSKNFDVGN
+1204 NGIKNEKKKGYDVGN
-1218 IDFDNEIETIKTEK
+1218 IDFDNEIENIKNEK
-1232 EIFEDG
+1232 EIFED
-1238 EDIYE
+1238 EFDLYE
-1243 ENQEFSEESFMDF
+1243 EDNEFTEDSFMKF

-1294 NNYYQLGVLKNKNIY
+1294 NNYYQLGVLKSKNIY
-1309 SPMSFQNIIKTQQ
+1309 SPMSFQNIIKAQK
-1322 EIPAVDIKSDITS
+1322 EGDEVNIKSDITT

-1342 ALLLNEAGNLIILSC
+1342 ALLLNEDGNLIILSC
-1357 FKAGVLGSEGLHR
+1357 FVAGSSGNEGLYR
-1370 SPTEILVPNVKFS
+1370 TPIEIPVPKVKFA

-1391 CLLISTSGLLY
+1391 CLLLTFSGLLY

-1419 RTYPTVV
+1419 RTYPVV
-1426 KYFLEMKKRVDQISC
+1426 VQYFLDMKKRVDQISC
-1441 GFKHCACK
+1441 GFKHSACK
-1449 SNNKIYS
+1449 CNNKIYS

-1466 TGNTKPIY
+1466 TGNLKHLY
-1474 SPNLND
+1474 SPNLNN

-1486 KYNFLQVSCG
+1486 QFNFLQVSCG

-1510 WCGTCGDIQQQLEPI
+1510 WCGTAGDIQQQLEPI
-1525 EFLYNIK
+1525 EFNYNLK
-1532 IPELFNYD
+1532 IPELFTYD

-1553 TMSILYATVAEVG
+1553 TMSILYATVAEIG
-1566 PLKHKLNNP
+1566 PLRHKLNNP
-1575 NKINKILNSLTNK
+1575 NKLNKILNTLTNR

-1593 LFPPRGEDLDNYIAE
+1593 LYPPRGEDLDNYIAE
-1608 KHIIKDVKKTSK
+1608 KHIIKDIKIPA
-1620 KKNI
+1620 KKNK